1 VRLTPR
7 EEERLLIFSAAELAR
22 RRLGRG
28 RRLNVPESIALIC
41 DEVLEKAWDGC
52 SLEEARQHGRDV
64 LSREDVMED
73 VPAVVTHIEIEA
85 LFPSGTALVVVESP
99 FGAPVSGP
107 PHPVPGE
114 VRTAPGAIVLRPSA
128 RRVSLAVRNTGTAP
142 IYVTSHVDFASVN
155 RALEFE
161 RGLAHGMRLDVAAG
175 DSIGWMPGQTLEVRL
190 VAATPQ
196 PATVDT
202 TEGATS

>member
-1 VRLTPR
+1 MRLTPR

-22 RRLGRG
+22 RRLARG

-52 SLEEARQHGRDV
+52 SLEQARQHGQEV
-64 LSREDVMED
+64 LSREEVMED

-85 LFPSGTALVVVESP
+85 LFPSGTALVVVERP
-99 FGAPVSGP
+99 FGAVVAEPA
-107 PHPVPGE
+107 HTAPGE
-114 VRTAPGAIVLRPSA
+114 VRTAPGTIALHPSA
-128 RRVSLAVRNTGTAP
+128 RRVSLTVRNTGTTP

-155 RALEFE
+155 RSLEFE
-161 RGLAHGMRLDVAAG
+161 RDLAQGMRLDVAAG
-175 DSIGWMPGQTLEVRL
+175 DSVGWMPGQTREVRL
-190 VAATPQ
+190 VTATLR
-196 PATVDT
+196 ATTVDT